1 MKKVLVIGSLNMD
14 FSIKSI
20 KLPLPGETVI
30 GESFK
35 LNPGGKGA
43 NCAYALGKLGCNTS
57 MIGMVGNDT
66 YAKELIHNLKSVNV
80 NTNGIKIKDDISTG
94 VAFVNV
100 DSNGENNIIVIPGA
114 NNKITTSF
122 IDENITLIKEADI
135 IVMQLEIPADVVMYI
150 ARLAKEYNKFV
161 VLDPAPAIN
170 NLDEELYKYI
180 DIIKPNETELAILTN
195 SNPSSKEEIIKCAKI
210 LNNKGVKNVIVTLGG
225 DGSILVNNDCIEE
238 FKALDVDVVDT
249 TAAGD
254 SFTAALICS
263 LSRDK
268 SLDEA
273 ISFAHTVSAM
283 VVTKRGAQSSIPT
296 EDEIRKFIEGRNL

>member
-14 FSIKSI
+14 FSIKSE
-20 KLPLPGETVI
+20 KLPLPGETVM
-30 GESFK
+30 GESFE

-43 NCAYALGKLGCNTS
+43 NCAYALGKLECATS
-57 MIGMVGNDT
+57 MIGMVGNDN
-66 YAKELIHNLKSVNV
+66 YAKDLINNLKSVNV
-80 NTNGIKIKDDISTG
+80 NVEGIKVLDNVNTG

-100 DSNGENNIIVIPGA
+100 DSTGENNIIAIPGA
-114 NNKITTSF
+114 NEKITTSY
-122 IDENITLIKEADI
+122 IDENINLINDADI
-135 IVMQLEIPADVVMYI
+135 IVTQLEIPINVVMYVAKI
-150 ARLAKEYNKFV
+150 AKQYNKLF
-161 VLDPAPAIN
+161 VLDPAPAKS
-170 NLDEELYKYI
+170 NLNEELYKCV

-195 SNPSSKEEIIKCAKI
+195 TKPKNKDEIIECAKV

-225 DGSILVNNDCIEE
+225 DGSILVNNDIIKE

-263 LSRDK
+263 LSQNK
-268 SLDEA
+268 SLEEA
-273 ISFAHTVSAM
+273 IIFAHTVSSI

-296 EDEIRKFIEGRNL
+296 QSEINEFINNRK